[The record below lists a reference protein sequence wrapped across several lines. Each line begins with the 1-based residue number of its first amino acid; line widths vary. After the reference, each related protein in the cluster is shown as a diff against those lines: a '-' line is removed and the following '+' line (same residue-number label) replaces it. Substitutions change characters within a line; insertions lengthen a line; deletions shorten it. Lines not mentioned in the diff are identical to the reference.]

1 MKKALIGL
9 MAVALVAAMP
19 AGAAA
24 HGKRHDAKNA
34 ARYCKSLRDDLG
46 ADVFRQTY
54 GGSHAF
60 GKCVSQRVHELRAA
74 RHTARRACTDELG
87 AASLRH
93 KGSADRSAFK
103 KCVQQKVR
111 AETGDDDEGVLNAAK
126 QCGTE
131 RQADPAAFTD
141 KYGTNHNK
149 RNAFG
154 KCVSAHSD
162 DQGENE
168 TEPEDDNGAND
179 EPGDDQAEP
188 NND

>member
-34 ARYCKSLRDDLG
+34 ARYCKSLRDNLG

-74 RHTARRACTDELG
+74 RHTARRACTNELG

-93 KGSADRSAFK
+93 KGTGDRSAFRT
-103 KCVQQKVR
+103 CVQRKVR
-111 AETGDDDEGVLNAAK
+111 ADTGDDDEGVLNAAK
-126 QCGTE
+126 QCDTE

-141 KYGTNHNK
+141 TYGTNQNK

-162 DQGENE
+162 DQDENE

-188 NND
+188 TDD